1 MVVTAP
7 GPDYDGRVRGASL
20 LVAAMVASAGCGRVS
35 FDTSTGFAVPC
46 TEPFDRPIQ
55 IPTGLVQI
63 AAPTVTADELEL
75 YGHAGG
81 QLYRMARASRT
92 DAWSL
97 PVALPSPIGTPNDV
111 SNASISEDGLDL
123 YMIEHTGNA
132 YVAHAHRDSRT
143 GAWVGTGTTGG
154 FGAPSISADQLEL
167 YQQDFQTPI
176 GRMTRPTIAD
186 QFVDFTPLGD
196 AINDGS
202 DSSGPSISHDR
213 RELFF
218 HSNRLGST
226 RIFVA
231 LRDVPDADFDV
242 VEQVELEIDDTASLY
257 DPQISAD
264 GHHLYFTVDRAGDV
278 QLYAASRCTP

>member
-1 MVVTAP
+1 MVGTP
-7 GPDYDGRVRGASL
+7 GSDYDGRVRGLIL
-20 LVAAMVASAGCGRVS
+20 LVVAAGCGRAG
-35 FDTSTGFAVPC
+35 FDTSIDFVGPC

-55 IPTGLVQI
+55 IPTGLTQI
-63 AAPTVTADELEL
+63 SAPTVTADELEL

-81 QLYRMARASRT
+81 QLHRMQRAT
-92 DAWSL
+92 KNDAWSL
-97 PVALPSPIGTPNDV
+97 PVALPSPIQTPNDV
-111 SNASISEDGLDL
+111 SNPSISEDGLDL

-143 GAWVGTGTTGG
+143 AAWVGTGTTGG
-154 FGAPSISADQLEL
+154 FGSPSISADQLEL
-167 YQQDFQTPI
+167 YQQDFRTPI
-176 GRMTRPTIAD
+176 GRMTRPTIDD

-202 DSSGPSISHDR
+202 DSSGPAISHDR

-231 LRDVPDADFDV
+231 LRDTPTAAFDV
-242 VEQVELEIDDTASLY
+242 VEQVELEIDDTASLF

-264 GHHLYFTVDRAGDV
+264 GRHLYFAVDRAGAT
-278 QLYAASRCTP
+278 QLYVAARCAL